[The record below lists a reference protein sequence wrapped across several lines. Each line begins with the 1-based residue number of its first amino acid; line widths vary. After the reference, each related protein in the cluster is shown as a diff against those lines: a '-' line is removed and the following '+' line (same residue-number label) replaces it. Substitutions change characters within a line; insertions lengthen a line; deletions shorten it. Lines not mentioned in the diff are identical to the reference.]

1 VTSAT
6 VPVPIDRHTTGDD
19 LQALLTGTLF
29 IALGVAMFKHA
40 GLLTGGTAGLAFLL
54 HYATGVSFGKLFFL
68 INLPFY
74 WIAWRRMGRAFTLKT
89 FIAVALLSML
99 TEWQPLALSFAAL
112 QPLYAA
118 IMSICLFSLAGIP
131 PLVGFYAK
139 LAVLQSLLMSGS
151 TLYTVL
157 AIFAVLMSLIAAYYY
172 IRVVKVMY
180 FDSPLTATS
189 VAAPA
194 DVRVVLTVN
203 GALVLFLGILPGGLM
218 TLCTEAIMRMLST

>member
-6 VPVPIDRHTTGDD
+6 VPAPVDRHTTGDD

-118 IMSICLFSLAGIP
+118 VMGGLLMGSGFLMLFRHRASLGGVGIVALLLQQERGWRAGKVQMVVDCAIVMAALFVVDP
-131 PLVGFYAK
+131 LRIGYSLVGAIALNLT
-139 LAVLQSLLMSGS
+139 LAVNHKPGR
-151 TLYTVL
+151 Y
-157 AIFAVLMSLIAAYYY
+157 
-172 IRVVKVMY
+172 
-180 FDSPLTATS
+180 
-189 VAAPA
+189 VA
-194 DVRVVLTVN
+194 
-203 GALVLFLGILPGGLM
+203 M
-218 TLCTEAIMRMLST
+218 